1 MGNGKI
7 VIVGSSNT
15 DMVIKSERIPE
26 PGETI
31 LGGTF
36 LMNPGGKGANQAV
49 AVSRLG
55 GDVVFVA
62 KTGNDLFG
70 RQSVEL
76 YANEGI
82 NTDYIISD
90 AKNPSGVAIIMVDA
104 KGENCIAVA
113 SGANGTL
120 SPKDV
125 NGAKKEIEN
134 AEIVLMQ
141 LETPMD
147 TVQHVAAMAS
157 KKGVKVIL
165 NPAPAAPLSDELL
178 KCLYIITPNK
188 SEAEMI
194 SGIKVTGWES
204 ARVAA
209 DAISA
214 KGVGIV
220 VITLGSLGALI
231 KDGSTYYNV
240 PAEKVT
246 AVDTTAAGDVFNG
259 ALCVAL
265 AEGKEIHEAVK
276 FASKASSIAVTRMG
290 AQSSIPSRRE
300 LDQLIKSAK

>member
-1 MGNGKI
+1 MANGKI

-55 GDVVFVA
+55 GDVVFVT

-76 YANEGI
+76 YTSEGI
-82 NTDYIISD
+82 NTDYILSD

-120 SPKDV
+120 LPKDTK
-125 NGAKKEIEN
+125 AARKEIEN

-141 LETPMD
+141 MEIPMETI
-147 TVQHVAAMAS
+147 QHVASIAS

-178 KCLYIITPNK
+178 RCLYIITPNK
-188 SEAEMI
+188 SETEMI
-194 SGIKVTGWES
+194 TGIKVTDWES
-204 ARVAA
+204 ARRAA
-209 DAISA
+209 DAISE

-231 KDGSTYYNV
+231 KEDSTYYNV

-265 AEGKEIHEAVK
+265 AEGKTTHEAVK
-276 FASKASSIAVTRMG
+276 FASKAASIAVTRMG
-290 AQSSIPSRRE
+290 AQSSIPSRKE
-300 LDQLIKSAK
+300 LDQLTGK